1 MLRLHRRK
9 PFKFVSCALLCLIPT
24 TYKDGSGVPI
34 NGLRGRKTFANIH
47 RSSRIPLQ
55 VAPTWLASFSGH
67 YSSACSLRL
76 LASSRSGKT
85 DANTKQ
91 EVCKSMS
98 INVERHHADRPH
110 KAQSRGVYT
119 TVAWTESERRS
130 YFTVSRDAN
139 ATRESSWVIWGWYR
153 ARFGARMYSI
163 RSGDYETTA
172 ARAGGGYAVELCP

>member
-1 MLRLHRRK
+1 MAGELLWALFFGVLATVIGVIQIWQNRRK
-9 PFKFVSCALLCLIPT
+9 
-24 TYKDGSGVPI
+24 YKA
-34 NGLRGRKTFANIH
+34 R
-47 RSSRIPLQ
+47 
-55 VAPTWLASFSGH
+55 
-67 YSSACSLRL
+67 
-76 LASSRSGKT
+76 
-85 DANTKQ
+85 
-91 EVCKSMS
+91 
-98 INVERHHADRPH
+98 
-110 KAQSRGVYT
+110 AQSRGVYT